1 MADQTELRN
10 SYNNTQDEISQE
22 QSAYEL
28 YCGQIEELRAAKE
41 KLEEIITQTL
51 DASDILDQGYEEWQ
65 EYWSGN
71 AFNTLCYTI
80 DEELT
85 FHLHDYYL
93 AQENVIDQLN
103 QKISELETQR
113 DRQDNIIG
121 ILKNRLSDLW
131 YDLQN

>member
-10 SYNNTQDEISQE
+10 HYNNTENEISQE
-22 QSAYEL
+22 QSAYDL
-28 YCGQIEELRAAKE
+28 YCGQIDELRTARG

-51 DASDILDQGYEEWQ
+51 NASDILDQGYEEWQ
-65 EYWSGN
+65 DYWSGN
-71 AFNTLCYTI
+71 AFNTLCDTL
-80 DEELT
+80 DNELT
-85 FHLHDYYL
+85 IHLHEYYL
-93 AQENVIDQLN
+93 KQEDVIDQID
-103 QKISELETQR
+103 QKISELKTQR